1 PCPMRSSATR
11 RCSTRPAGRTGA
23 SACASTCRSPTAAT
37 SIVPARSCSP
47 VPSTRQTS
55 SMSSATAQPRV
66 RFLNLGVSSLD
77 FQLSVWIDEPALREL
92 VIDEMTTRVYKAL
105 NAAGFEIPFPK
116 QDVYVKALPPSDGG
130 A

>member
-1 PCPMRSSATR
+1 INLSIAYGSDIDRAR
-11 RCSTRPAGRTGA
+11 EVLL
-23 SACASTCRSPTAAT
+23 ACAVNAPN
-37 SIVPARSCSP
+37 ILDEP
-47 VPSTRQTS
+47 
-55 SMSSATAQPRV
+55 ATAQPRV

-130 A
+130 